1 MTDTG
6 RPAGSTTE
14 LEMPAGGRV
23 LVLGDVILDSYLR
36 GQVTRISAEAPV
48 PILEVDSEEYLLG
61 GAANVAANLASLGA
75 SCDLIGVVGDDAP
88 GREFRK
94 LLARMGVSDESLVT
108 DPSRPTSHKT
118 RVVARNQQMVRLDRE
133 SRTPVGEAT
142 RDLALDRL
150 RDRIRFAD
158 SIIIEDYDKGL
169 LDEGLIVAARDM
181 ARERGIPVVV
191 DPKLENFWHYG
202 GVTCVTPNVHEAGA
216 AAEHRISTSADLR
229 AVGARLLRELALD
242 HLLITRG
249 ADGMALFERDGA
261 DVTLTHVPA
270 VAREVFDVTG
280 AGDTVVAV
288 YSLALATGMA
298 PVNAARLANYAGGLV
313 VGHVGCASVDRVE
326 LADAVERNAVAD
338 MAHVR
343 VETV

>member
-1 MTDTG
+1 MGTG
-6 RPAGSTTE
+6 A
-14 LEMPAGGRV
+14 
-23 LVLGDVILDSYLR
+23 
-36 GQVTRISAEAPV
+36 
-48 PILEVDSEEYLLG
+48 
-61 GAANVAANLASLGA
+61 
-75 SCDLIGVVGDDAP
+75 
-88 GREFRK
+88 
-94 LLARMGVSDESLVT
+94 
-108 DPSRPTSHKT
+108 
-118 RVVARNQQMVRLDRE
+118 
-133 SRTPVGEAT
+133 
-142 RDLALDRL
+142 
-150 RDRIRFAD
+150 
-158 SIIIEDYDKGL
+158 
-169 LDEGLIVAARDM
+169 
-181 ARERGIPVVV
+181 
-191 DPKLENFWHYG
+191 
-202 GVTCVTPNVHEAGA
+202 
-216 AAEHRISTSADLR
+216 SADLR

>member
-1 MTDTG
+1 MIDTSPVAD
-6 RPAGSTTE
+6 PAPE
-14 LEMPAGGRV
+14 LRMPTGGRV

-36 GQVTRISAEAPV
+36 GRVTRISAEAPV
-48 PILEVDSEEYLLG
+48 PILEVDSEEYRLG
-61 GAANVAANLASLGA
+61 GAANVAANLTSLGA

-94 LLARMGVSDESLVT
+94 LLARVGVSDESLVT

-133 SRTPVGEAT
+133 SRAPIDEAT
-142 RDLALDRL
+142 RAGALERL
-150 RDRIRFAD
+150 RERIRSAD
-158 SIIIEDYDKGL
+158 AVIIEDYDKGL

-181 ARERGIPVVV
+181 AHERGIPVVV

-216 AAEHRISTSADLR
+216 AVERPISTSDDLR
-229 AVGARLLRELALD
+229 AVGVRLLQELALD

-249 ADGMALFERDGA
+249 ADGMALFQRDGDSA
-261 DVTLTHVPA
+261 TLTHVPA

-288 YSLALATGMA
+288 YALALATGMA
-298 PVNAARLANYAGGLV
+298 PLDATRLANYAGGLV

-326 LADAVERNAVAD
+326 LAATIGRSAVAD